1 MDAVGPAG
9 NASQT
14 ISISPP
20 PAASEAQSPTNTN
33 APAPAPESE
42 ADQEVASTQ
51 RVDPDSNVGNNVDT
65 SA

>member
-1 MDAVGPAG
+1 MDVTGPAG

-20 PAASEAQSPTNTN
+20 PATGEAQSPRDTGV
-33 APAPAPESE
+33 PESE
-42 ADQEVASTQ
+42 ADQEVATAQ
-51 RVDPDSNVGNNVDT
+51 RVDPDSNVGNNIDT